1 MDFDERKELRKRLL
15 AVMNK
20 EVMGNYREETYKQR
34 EIILYAIGK
43 EWGLT
48 EEQTREEMMNI
59 RKAGL

>member
-20 EVMGNYREETYKQR
+20 EVMGDYKEETYKQR

-59 RKAGL
+59 RKVGL